1 MKGVDWIYLW
11 QSIIRTKSSK
21 QTNPSP
27 FLSTPAIIR
36 WQSSNVHPSSPIAAN
51 TLKSSSAVIL
61 PSWSASN
68 ISNVSRNSE
77 WQVGPT
83 RSISP
88 IMILISSSL
97 GGSAPIRPSR
107 AFSSLRERVGSEK
120 SDQSREG
127 RTLVGVPAAEEEEE
141 EEAEPKEGG
150 WDRESLERWDLE
162 EKRRLGFKDLRSFM
176 FEGNEVWI
184 LIWGFGNGSLFWR
197 QVVWRRWRGG

>member
-11 QSIIRTKSSK
+11 QSIIRAKSSK

-36 WQSSNVHPSSPIAAN
+36 RQSSNVHPSSPIAVN

-77 WQVGPT
+77 WQAGPT

-120 SDQSREG
+120 SAQSRDG
-127 RTLVGVPAAEEEEE
+127 KTLVGVPAEEVEEEE

-150 WDRESLERWDLE
+150 
-162 EKRRLGFKDLRSFM
+162 
-176 FEGNEVWI
+176 
-184 LIWGFGNGSLFWR
+184 
-197 QVVWRRWRGG
+197 